1 MLLLSQRLL
10 DKPVMSLQTGAEIAH
25 TKSAV
30 IDPSTLQVVGY
41 YVESKVKKESP
52 LLLKTEDI
60 REVSQIGLII
70 DSIDEILP
78 EADLLRMQEITK
90 LSFAPT
96 NLSVIDEK
104 QRKLGKVVDYG
115 VDPTTFTIHQLHVK
129 QPLFKSFHVAEMIIN
144 RTQIV
149 EINDKN
155 IVVKEASDTSS
166 EELSR
171 PVLMDSTFA
180 NPFRKP
186 QIDSRD
192 SS

>member
-10 DKPVMSLQTGAEIAH
+10 DKPVMSLQAGAEIART
-25 TKSAV
+25 TKAV
-30 IDPSTLQVVGY
+30 IDPTSLQVVGY
-41 YVESKVKKESP
+41 YVESRIKKESP

-78 EADLLRMQEITK
+78 ESDLLRMQEITK
-90 LSFAPT
+90 LSFEPT
-96 NLSVIDEK
+96 NLTVIDEK
-104 QRKLGKVVDYG
+104 KRKLGKVVDYG
-115 VDPTTFTIHQLHVK
+115 IDPTTFTIHQLHVK
-129 QPLFKSFHVAEMIIN
+129 QPLLKSFHVAEMIIN

-155 IVVKEASDTSS
+155 IIVKEASNKSA
-166 EELSR
+166 EEASR
-171 PVLMDSTFA
+171 PVMMDSTFA

-186 QIDSRD
+186 QAENRD
-192 SS
+192 SV